1 MRMIRRATVG
11 AAIALAFVA
20 APAGAA
26 FAASNPSGSGQPGA
40 ECGEDNALTAP
51 AGFGTG
57 GFEVA
62 EANYAGSDGTHSLV
76 SGNGHAV
83 SQYDVACFQLTS
95 SGH

>member
-11 AAIALAFVA
+11 VAIAVAFVV
-20 APAGAA
+20 APVGAA
-26 FAASNPSGSGQPGA
+26 SAASNPSGSGQPGA

-51 AGFGTG
+51 AGFGSR

-62 EANYAGSDGTHSLV
+62 EAHYAGSDGTPSLV
-76 SGNGHAV
+76 SGNAHAV

>member
-11 AAIALAFVA
+11 VAIAVAFIVA
-20 APAGAA
+20 PVGAA
-26 FAASNPSGSGQPGA
+26 YAASNLSGSGQPGA

-51 AGFGTG
+51 G
-57 GFEVA
+57 GFASGGFANA
-62 EANYAGSDGTHSLV
+62 ETHYAGSDGTHSLV
-76 SGNGHAV
+76 SGNAHAV